1 VAHTIINLDGSAVES
16 VRLDGEDS
24 AHVRFAPA
32 VIIKSQG
39 IAGVDASTRW
49 AQIAVLTIRE
59 AQVTGEVSLLPATAA
74 GGSMECGGF
83 KYLDM
88 IPLPIGE
95 VPGFAELR
103 VRLAGGNLVVTGE
116 DPRVALEGQAH
127 YLEHVKETQPPR

>member
-16 VRLDGEDS
+16 VRLDSEDS

-59 AQVTGEVSLLPATAA
+59 AQVTGEVSLLPAIAA

-116 DPRVALEGQAH
+116 DPRVALEGQAR

>member
-1 VAHTIINLDGSAVES
+1 MAHTIINLDGSAVES
-16 VRLDGEDS
+16 VRLDSEDS

-59 AQVTGEVSLLPATAA
+59 AQVTGEVSLLPAIAA

-116 DPRVALEGQAH
+116 DPRVALEGQAR

>member
-1 VAHTIINLDGSAVES
+1 MAHTIINLDGSTVES
-16 VRLDGEDS
+16 VRLDGDDS
-24 AHVRFAPA
+24 AHVHFAPA

-88 IPLPIGE
+88 IPLPIGQ

-116 DPRVALEGQAH
+116 DPRVALEGQAR

>member
-1 VAHTIINLDGSAVES
+1 VAHTIINLDGSTVES
-16 VRLDGEDS
+16 VRLDGDDS
-24 AHVRFAPA
+24 AHVHFAPA

-59 AQVTGEVSLLPATAA
+59 AQVTGEVSLLPAIAA